1 MQQQWEG
8 GETNRDPQV
17 HWEKGGSGGMRTGE
31 GGPGVGGGQV
41 AVDHGTDDLSGAL
54 PASVLKNFL
63 LG

>member
-1 MQQQWEG
+1 M
-8 GETNRDPQV
+8 
-17 HWEKGGSGGMRTGE
+17 
-31 GGPGVGGGQV
+31 GPGVGVGQV